1 MPPCPF
7 KNILWSL
14 ARGKHRAQTGFKH
27 ARLPRK
33 PRRPPPHPPP
43 PPPSVDKVSSC
54 EIYWLLPATSSAVRT
69 STAPPRAAAAFL
81 AASNC
86 PVNTCTAAAFV
97 RSRGSA
103 SNFRRWRRSWCHPPP
118 PHPPGD
124 KLSSCQELQP
134 TPVNNLSS
142 YDIYSAPQSS
152 FSALHSNL
160 DTSFR
165 NFHRHRVGP
174 EPRQGVRRIVLHEA
188 IRPTARVVCTPRGHR
203 WFLCSPGRFALA
215 PRAGGLAL

>member
-118 PHPPGD
+118 PTSPATSSAAAKNYSPPP
-124 KLSSCQELQP
+124 STTSAVTTFTAP
-134 TPVNNLSS
+134 PRAA
-142 YDIYSAPQSS
+142 SAPSTATS
-152 FSALHSNL
+152 TPPFETFTATAL
-160 DTSFR
+160 
-165 NFHRHRVGP
+165 
-174 EPRQGVRRIVLHEA
+174 VRSHGKV
-188 IRPTARVVCTPRGHR
+188 
-203 WFLCSPGRFALA
+203 
-215 PRAGGLAL
+215 